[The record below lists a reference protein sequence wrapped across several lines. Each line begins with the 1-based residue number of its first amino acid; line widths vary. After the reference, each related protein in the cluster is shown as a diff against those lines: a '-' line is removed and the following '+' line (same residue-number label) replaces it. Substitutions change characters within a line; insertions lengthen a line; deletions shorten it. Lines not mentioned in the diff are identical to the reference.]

1 MRTANCQKLI
11 EQHAVITKYC
21 NNELK
26 SAHDEYCSAQL
37 KRDKDEQQCLEDL
50 KVANQSIIDL
60 RAELKRAQ

>member
-11 EQHAVITKYC
+11 EQHAVITKYR

-26 SAHDEYCSAQL
+26 AVHDEYCSAQL

>member
-1 MRTANCQKLI
+1 M
-11 EQHAVITKYC
+11 ITKYP

-26 SAHDEYCSAQL
+26 AVHDEYCSAQL